1 MASHD
6 ATASP
11 APLMTMRA
19 LLVRGMAVGIAGA
32 ALALVVAWIYGE
44 PQVGAAISFEEAHA
58 DHSGG
63 HEAEVVSRAVQKSLG
78 LVTAVGVYG
87 VAIGGIFAIAF
98 AFAYGRLGALHARA
112 TAALVA
118 LLGFVA
124 VEGVPFLKYPATPPA
139 VGNPDTIGG
148 RTALYFGMV
157 AIGIATVVGAVV
169 VCRRLAPRVGA
180 WNAVTLSAVAFVLV
194 NAVLFQVTPKPD
206 AVPSGFPAETLWDF
220 RIASL
225 GMQVVLWATLGLLFG
240 WLTERAAR
248 K

>member
-1 MASHD
+1 MAAD
-6 ATASP
+6 VAAPSP
-11 APLMTMRA
+11 AMTMRS
-19 LLVRGMAVGIAGA
+19 LLLRGMLAGIAGA

-44 PQVGAAISFEEAHA
+44 PQVGNAIAFEEAHA
-58 DHSGG
+58 DHGAG
-63 HEAEVVSRAVQKSLG
+63 HEVEVVSRTVQKTAG
-78 LVTAVGVYG
+78 LVTAVGFYG
-87 VAIGGIFAIAF
+87 VAVGGIFAIAF

-139 VGNPDTIGG
+139 VGNPETIGS

-169 VCRRLAPRVGA
+169 LCRRLAPRFGT
-180 WNAVTLSAVAFVLV
+180 WNAVTLSVVAFVLV
-194 NAVLFQVTPKPD
+194 NAVLFAITPKPD
-206 AVPSGFPAETLWDF
+206 AVPHGFPAETLWDF

-225 GMQVVLWATLGLLFG
+225 GMQAVLWTTLGLLFG
-240 WLTERAAR
+240 WLTERAVR
-248 K
+248 R

>member
-1 MASHD
+1 
-6 ATASP
+6 
-11 APLMTMRA
+11 MTMRA
-19 LLVRGMAVGIAGA
+19 LLVRGMLVGIAGA

-58 DHSGG
+58 GHAG
-63 HEAEVVSRAVQKSLG
+63 HEPEVVSRAVQKSAG
-78 LVTAVGVYG
+78 LITAVGFYG

-118 LLGFVA
+118 LLGFAA

-139 VGNPDTIGG
+139 VGNPDTIGS

-157 AIGIATVVGAVV
+157 AIGIATVVGAVI
-169 VCRRLAPRVGA
+169 VCRRLVPRFGT
-180 WNAVTLSAVAFVLV
+180 WNAVTLSAVAFALV

-206 AVPSGFPAETLWDF
+206 AIPEHFPAETLWDF

-225 GMQVVLWATLGLLFG
+225 GMQAVLWATLGLLFG
-240 WLTERAAR
+240 WLTERSVR